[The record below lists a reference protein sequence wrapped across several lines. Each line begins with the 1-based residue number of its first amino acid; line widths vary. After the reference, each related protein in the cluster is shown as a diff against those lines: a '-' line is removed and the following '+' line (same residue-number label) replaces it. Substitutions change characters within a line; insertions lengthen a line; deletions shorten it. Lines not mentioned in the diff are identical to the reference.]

1 MTLCTYQVDC
11 QDVVD
16 LTSPGE
22 RTRLGIAEADLACHW
37 EDIAVQKL
45 MPASWLLARRLIGQ
59 GTAGIVVRSYAAG
72 ATADDV
78 NAVFWRWAE
87 QPPYQ
92 VRVVD
97 DFGRLPKDDAS
108 WR

>member
-1 MTLCTYQVDC
+1 MTLCACQLDC
-11 QDVVD
+11 DDVID

-22 RTRLGIAEADLACHW
+22 RTRLGIAEADLACAW
-37 EDIAVQKL
+37 EDLAARGFT
-45 MPASWLLARRLIGQ
+45 PPSWSLARRLIGQ

-72 ATADDV
+72 ATAADV
-78 NAVFWRWAE
+78 NAVFWLWTD
-87 QPPYQ
+87 QPPRQ